1 MKDVWVIGAGQ
12 LGRMMQYA
20 GTPLGINV
28 HPVNV
33 DDPAVPAPELNEA
46 AVVTAERE
54 LWPET
59 PSGKALQAHP
69 NFKNNTVF
77 GRTADRK
84 TQKALI
90 DSLGVATAKWLNVEA
105 DTTADQLYAQLGDTV
120 LLKRRSGGYDGRG
133 QLWLKQGESDSFP
146 PDWQETSIAE
156 EKCPFDEEV
165 SLVGARTESGE
176 LVFYPLTRNLHVDGI
191 LMASIAPLKRLDH
204 LQAQA
209 QQMLGAI
216 LDELQYVGV
225 MAMECFRIGDKLIV
239 NELAPRVH
247 NSGHWTQAGA
257 SISQFEMHLRAITD
271 LPLPQPIIRNTSVMI
286 NLIGIDYDEAWLEYA
301 DTQLH
306 WYNKEVRP
314 VRKVGHININDGDV
328 ANLITVLDHLQAHFT
343 TNYVEVL
350 DWVRAELRG
359 LLPDR

>member
-33 DDPAVPAPELNEA
+33 DDPQLPAPDLPAN
-46 AVVTAERE
+46 AVITAERE
-54 LWPET
+54 LWPQT
-59 PSGKALQAHP
+59 PSGLALQAHD

-84 TQKALI
+84 TQKELI
-90 DSLGVATAKWLNVEA
+90 DSLNVATAKWLNVE
-105 DTTADQLYAQLGDTV
+105 TETYAEQCYAALGDTV

-133 QLWLKQGESDSFP
+133 QLWLKKDSDDGLP
-146 PDWQETSIAE
+146 EDWKNCAIAE

-176 LVFYPLTRNLHVDGI
+176 LVFYPLTRNLHVNGI
-191 LMASIAPLKRLDH
+191 LMASIAPLQRLRH
-204 LQAQA
+204 LQDQA
-209 QQMLGAI
+209 ETMLGAI
-216 LDELQYVGV
+216 LNELQYVGV

-257 SISQFEMHLRAITD
+257 SISQFEMHLRAITE
-271 LPLPQPIIRNTSVMI
+271 LPLPSPIIRNTSVMI
-286 NLIGIDYDEAWLEYA
+286 NLIGIDYDEAWLTHA

-306 WYNKEVRP
+306 WYNKDVRP
-314 VRKVGHININDGDV
+314 GRKVGHININDG
-328 ANLITVLDHLQAHFT
+328 NIEYLCQVLDHLQGHLSD
-343 TNYVEVL
+343 NYAEVL
-350 DWVRAELRG
+350 DWLRAELQS
-359 LLPDR
+359 LA

>member
-33 DDPAVPAPELNEA
+33 DDPALAAPELSA
-46 AVVTAERE
+46 TGVITAERE

-69 NFKNNTVF
+69 NFRNNTVF

-84 TQKALI
+84 TQKELI
-90 DSLGVATAKWLNVEA
+90 DALGVATAKWLNVEA
-105 DTTADQLYAQLGDTV
+105 DTTAAQCYEQLGDTV

-133 QLWLKQGESDSFP
+133 QLWLKQADGDSLP
-146 PDWQETSIAE
+146 SEWQQTSIAE

-165 SLVGARTESGE
+165 SLVGARTARGE
-176 LVFYPLTRNLHVDGI
+176 LVFYPLTRNLHVNGI
-191 LMASIAPLKRLDH
+191 LMASISPLQRLAH
-204 LQAQA
+204 LQSQA
-209 QQMLGAI
+209 EDMLGAI
-216 LDELQYVGV
+216 LNELEYVGV

-257 SISQFEMHLRAITD
+257 SISQFEMHLRAITE
-271 LPLPQPIIRNTSVMI
+271 LPLPSPIVRNHSVMI
-286 NLIGIDYDEAWLEYA
+286 NLIGVAYDEAWLAYA

-314 VRKVGHININDGDV
+314 GRKVGHININDASVDSLL
-328 ANLITVLDHLQAHFT
+328 ASLENLRGHLAD
-343 TNYVEVL
+343 NYGEVL
-350 DWVRAELRG
+350 DWVCEELRS
-359 LLPDR
+359 LR

>member
-33 DDPAVPAPELNEA
+33 DDPALAAPELSA
-46 AVVTAERE
+46 TGVITAERE

-69 NFKNNTVF
+69 NFRNNTVF

-84 TQKALI
+84 TQKELI
-90 DSLGVATAKWLNVEA
+90 DTLGVATAKWLNVEA
-105 DTTADQLYAQLGDTV
+105 DTTAAQCFEQLGNTV

-133 QLWLKQGESDSFP
+133 QLWLKQADGDSLP
-146 PDWQETSIAE
+146 PEWQQTSIAE

-165 SLVGARTESGE
+165 SLVGARTAQGE
-176 LVFYPLTRNLHVDGI
+176 LVFYPLTRNLHVNGI
-191 LMASIAPLKRLDH
+191 LMASISPLQRLAH
-204 LQAQA
+204 LQSQA
-209 QQMLGAI
+209 EDMLGAI
-216 LDELQYVGV
+216 LNELEYVGV

-257 SISQFEMHLRAITD
+257 SISQFEMHLRAITE
-271 LPLPQPIIRNTSVMI
+271 LPLPSPIVRNHSVMI
-286 NLIGIDYDEAWLEYA
+286 NLIGVAYDEAWLAYA

-314 VRKVGHININDGDV
+314 GRKVGHININDASVDSLL
-328 ANLITVLDHLQAHFT
+328 ASLENLRGHLAD
-343 TNYVEVL
+343 NYGEVL
-350 DWVRAELRG
+350 DWVCEELRS
-359 LLPDR
+359 LR